1 MKHRVVIGC
10 LVATLLVG
18 CAGGAPQ
25 RSETGRR
32 EPIPLRDE
40 DDACGASLVQNF
52 VTLRANDAL
61 RAEIALR
68 SGARTI
74 RWIAPGSAVTMDFS
88 ASRLNAELDDDG
100 VIRALRCG

>member
-1 MKHRVVIGC
+1 MKRHAIMLC
-10 LVATLLVG
+10 LAATALTA
-18 CAGGAPQ
+18 CAGGQSQ

-61 RAEIALR
+61 RAEIATR
-68 SGARTI
+68 SGTRVI
-74 RWIAPGSAVTMDFS
+74 RWIAPGSAVTMDFN
-88 ASRLNAELDDDG
+88 ASRLNAELDEDG